1 MAQTTKKKT
10 TQQSGRRSA
19 SPSTPTP
26 QASNPAMRT
35 AGGVLCLLLALCV
48 AVSYF
53 NAQAVLLGLLRSALT
68 GLFGYGYWL
77 WAAMLLVS
85 GLFLL
90 LHRERKATAPAL
102 CALLT
107 PALCGSLLHL
117 IFAAPVKSL
126 TLSALWAEGQ
136 TLHGGGVICGGLAE
150 LGKAYISEAVFAI
163 LAAVG
168 LVACVFVMLHTTPSQ
183 VAEKARQRAAQ
194 RAEEAGS
201 DSSEPEQPPQPTA
214 PEPVTPPLW
223 TTPPPRQRTGPSSPA
238 RSPSLPVVRP
248 PPRTRC

>member
-77 WAAMLLVS
+77 WAA
-85 GLFLL
+85 
-90 LHRERKATAPAL
+90 PAL
-102 CALLT
+102 
-107 PALCGSLLHL
+107 PDRRRSRRRREGS
-117 IFAAPVKSL
+117 APL
-126 TLSALWAEGQ
+126 
-136 TLHGGGVICGGLAE
+136 
-150 LGKAYISEAVFAI
+150 
-163 LAAVG
+163 
-168 LVACVFVMLHTTPSQ
+168 
-183 VAEKARQRAAQ
+183 
-194 RAEEAGS
+194 
-201 DSSEPEQPPQPTA
+201 PTG
-214 PEPVTPPLW
+214 
-223 TTPPPRQRTGPSSPA
+223 RKG
-238 RSPSLPVVRP
+238 
-248 PPRTRC
+248 

>member
-19 SPSTPTP
+19 SPSAPTP
-26 QASNPAMRT
+26 QASNPAVRT

-102 CALLT
+102 CALLRR
-107 PALCGSLLHL
+107 LC
-117 IFAAPVKSL
+117 V
-126 TLSALWAEGQ
+126 
-136 TLHGGGVICGGLAE
+136 
-150 LGKAYISEAVFAI
+150 AVCCTSF
-163 LAAVG
+163 L
-168 LVACVFVMLHTTPSQ
+168 
-183 VAEKARQRAAQ
+183 
-194 RAEEAGS
+194 
-201 DSSEPEQPPQPTA
+201 
-214 PEPVTPPLW
+214 
-223 TTPPPRQRTGPSSPA
+223 PRR
-238 RSPSLPVVRP
+238 
-248 PPRTRC
+248 